1 MMAENKA
8 DSLAASLNTYVFI
21 VYFPKHHH
29 HFQRRLLT
37 IHRDQNFGL
46 NELAAI
52 QDVRNEF
59 NLQDN
64 VLQTD
69 DPPPSSSSASSSATN
84 DRGEY
89 FSWCTIA

>member
-1 MMAENKA
+1 MMAENRA
-8 DSLAASLNTYVFI
+8 DSIAASLNKLHRI
-21 VYFPKHHH
+21 VCFSSKKKFHH
-29 HFQRRLLT
+29 HFQRRLLP

-59 NLQDN
+59 NLQDI
-64 VLQTD
+64 TD
-69 DPPPSSSSASSSATN
+69 EPPSSSSSSLSSSSSATN

-89 FSWCTIA
+89 FS